1 MTSLTRSLF
10 DFGFVAIPHSNNND
24 NNVDSNGD
32 SNDDP
37 IDCHSSDSQSTSTD
51 NSCIVRPNVSRDRT
65 RLAQLRVMRR
75 VAFATPCAQSL
86 TVISS
91 TVADVA
97 FSADGALLSY
107 GLMNGSLCVHKFV
120 FGAPSIPVLSLT
132 VGARIR
138 RLLWDLQDDS
148 SVWVLVAG
156 HRAPLRLFDL
166 SRSLGEASA
175 AFEQEFATVNDAV
188 QLSNTSI
195 AVACSDGFVR
205 ILDRRSRRIVATA
218 LRLRIGNDAAPCAL
232 ACSPDDNL
240 LAVGD
245 SASTLSLWDIRQA
258 SQSLRATRLG
268 VPATRRFDWLGFDDL
283 WPERV
288 SFQLSDSTIGVW
300 DALRQRVAV
309 PAAPAAPT
317 DMPWLVD
324 RVSCAF
330 LRSKT
335 GSGGS
340 VLCCGE
346 RYSNNLMFVDPAA
359 LFRAPRIEPQRRPL
373 PARADAEFFVDELG
387 ANHRVSNMTTIAMHS
402 AARSPPLTDWRA
414 AVIGSADAATAV
426 TSVVQHPVH
435 DIVAL
440 GGHDGAIR
448 IATV

>member
-97 FSADGALLSY
+97 FSADGELLSH
-107 GLMNGSLCVHKFV
+107 GTMSGTLCVHRFRPYQPLV
-120 FGAPSIPVLSLT
+120 PVLSL
-132 VGARIR
+132 VIGARVR
-138 RLLWDLQDDS
+138 RLLWDLHNDS
-148 SVWVLVAG
+148 NVWVLTAG

-166 SRSLGEASA
+166 ARTLGEASA
-175 AFEQEFATVNDAV
+175 TFEIEFANVNDAA
-188 QLSNTSI
+188 QLSADTA

-205 ILDRRSRRIVATA
+205 VLDRRNRRIVNTA
-218 LRLRIGNDAAPCAL
+218 LRLRIGSDAPPLAL
-232 ACSPDDNL
+232 ACSGDRNL

-245 SASTLSLWDIRQA
+245 SASTLSLWDMA
-258 SQSLRATRLG
+258 SNIAVAAYGASGCAGDASILLARL
-268 VPATRRFDWLGFDDL
+268 DDDR
-283 WPERV
+283 WPERLA
-288 SFQLSDSTIGVW
+288 FQLSDSSVGVW
-300 DALRQRVAV
+300 DVLRQRIAV
-309 PAAPAAPT
+309 PAAPTAPT
-317 DMPWLVD
+317 DAPWHVD

-330 LRSKT
+330 VRSRA

-340 VLCCGE
+340 VLCCGD

-359 LFRAPRIEPQRRPL
+359 LLRAPRVESPPQRRAPR
-373 PARADAEFFVDELG
+373 PHPNDAEFFVDELG
-387 ANHRVSNMTTIAMHS
+387 ASHRVSNMTTIAMHS
-402 AARSPPLTDWRA
+402 GGGRTAADRS
-414 AVIGSADAATAV
+414 S
-426 TSVVQHPVH
+426 
-435 DIVAL
+435 
-440 GGHDGAIR
+440 GAQP
-448 IATV
+448 